1 MRPIDGDYSRFL
13 ALRRRVMQAIRRELE
28 EDPCYKS
35 YEGTFELLAS
45 YPDYFDGEYTDE
57 PDFFKI
63 VLHCYV
69 LGPARH
75 YEWTGKTFK
84 EALDS
89 AEGEIDSWI
98 NRSLSN

>member
-1 MRPIDGDYSRFL
+1 MDSNYSRFL
-13 ALRRRVMQAIRRELE
+13 ALRRRVMQAIRRALE
-28 EDPCYKS
+28 EDSCCKS
-35 YEGTFELLAS
+35 YEGTFELFVG
-45 YPDYFDGEYTDE
+45 YPDYFDGEHTDE

-75 YEWTGKTFK
+75 YEWTGNTFK

>member
-13 ALRRRVMQAIRRELE
+13 ALRRRVMQAIRRALA
-28 EDPCYKS
+28 EDSCCKS
-35 YEGTFELLAS
+35 YEGTFELLVS
-45 YPDYFDGEYTDE
+45 YPDYFDGEHTDK

-69 LGPARH
+69 LGHSRH
-75 YEWTGKTFK
+75 YEWTGKSFK

-89 AEGEIDSWI
+89 AEKEIETWI
-98 NRSLSN
+98 RET

>member
-1 MRPIDGDYSRFL
+1 MNSDYVRFL
-13 ALRRRVMQAIRRELE
+13 ALRRRVMRAIRRELE
-28 EDPCYKS
+28 EDSCCKS
-35 YEGTFELLAS
+35 YEGTFELLVG
-45 YPDYFDGEYTDE
+45 YPDYFDGEHTDK

-75 YEWTGKTFK
+75 YEWRGNTFK

-89 AEGEIDSWI
+89 AEREIDSWI
-98 NRSLSN
+98 NRTWSN